1 MNGRPLIFQGTIFLF
16 KNFFIFFRPNRNLTS
31 IE

>member
-1 MNGRPLIFQGTIFLF
+1 MNGRPLIFQGMIFLF
-16 KNFFIFFRPNRNLTS
+16 KNFFIFFRPNGNLTS